1 MAPPLG
7 KLLYNSQK
15 YTPVIAWLF
24 SMQQPN
30 GSDKEKYKEGS
41 GRAHETGDGPA
52 KHYTDVAL

>member
-1 MAPPLG
+1 
-7 KLLYNSQK
+7 
-15 YTPVIAWLF
+15 
-24 SMQQPN
+24 MQQPN